1 MSRRAWL
8 VAYGLLAVAVLA
20 GIIAFTAGGDEDDDT
35 STAATDQPAAG
46 AVPSGEE
53 GGAHQ
58 HGGAAVD
65 PAANNGW
72 HGALLTRSEPRPA
85 FTLTDTSGRAYSFG
99 DATRGRLTLL
109 FFGYTNC
116 PDVCPLH
123 MATLQMALERPG
135 MPDPAVVFVTT
146 DPQRDTPE
154 RLREWLDGFG
164 DDIVGLTGTPEEIA
178 AAERAAG
185 VEGSYPVSPDGSP
198 APTTGP
204 GNYEVGH
211 AAQVVAYT
219 PDDMTHIVY
228 PSGVQADD
236 WAADLPRL
244 ADGTVPTPAG

>member
-8 VAYGLLAVAVLA
+8 AAYGLLAVAVLA
-20 GIIAFTAGGDEDDDT
+20 AIVAFTAGDDA
-35 STAATDQPAAG
+35 STAADETAGEAAG
-46 AVPSGEE
+46 AAAE
-53 GGAHQ
+53 GGAHR
-58 HGGAAVD
+58 HGDAAVD
-65 PAANNGW
+65 PAANDGW
-72 HGALLTRSEPRPA
+72 HGALLTRPAPRPD

-154 RLREWLDGFG
+154 HLREWLDGFG
-164 DDIVGLTGTPEEIA
+164 EDIVGLTGTPYEVA

-228 PSGVQADD
+228 PSGVQVDD

-244 ADGTVPTPAG
+244 AGGAVPAPAEGRP